1 VSDPRSTSARPA
13 RLDLIWLG
21 LCVVVFV
28 VLCVVLRKFVTD
40 DAYISVR
47 YADNL
52 ANGYGFVFNPHG
64 PPVEGFSNPLLVG
77 VEAVGHLVG
86 LTTITAARALGLV
99 SGVALLVVIA
109 LFAPRVIGRASSNI
123 ALALVAAYPPLAF
136 WAVGG
141 LETLPAALVVTA
153 GVLLLAAEPTR
164 GRAATAGAVLALLPW
179 LRPEGLVVA
188 VVAAAAV
195 ELRCIYVRASRREG
209 LVRLG
214 LAAGIPI
221 ASQILLEL
229 ERLAAYGHLLPNSA
243 LYKAGKGD
251 TFGVLGAFAAQTWP
265 MIVLAAIGALLS
277 RGRTRVLAVPPFV
290 YALGALATLNQVN
303 RFSRFLLPAWP
314 LLALLAGVA
323 IAAACRRVPRARV
336 PIAAGATGAL
346 VAVGLLLL
354 PGKLSEATG
363 VAKRYTECEQRAR
376 TKAIRWLQRHTPPTT
391 AYSASDVGLM
401 ASRSGTRTVVDQ
413 LGLNEPYIQTRG
425 RLPVVERVNYVYERR
440 PDAIVLIS
448 RKQHRLV
455 ARYGTDIAI
464 AADPR
469 FRRYTL
475 AHVSRVVFAC
485 HYQLFIYRRG
495 GGAARK

>member
-1 VSDPRSTSARPA
+1 V
-13 RLDLIWLG
+13 RLDLLWLG

-28 VLCVVLRKFVTD
+28 VLCVVSRKFVTD

-52 ANGYGFVFNPHG
+52 ADGYGFVFNPHG

-77 VEAVGHLVG
+77 VEALAHVVG
-86 LTTITAARALGLV
+86 LTTVTAARALGV
-99 SGVALLVVIA
+99 GAGVTLLVVIG
-109 LFAPRVIGRASSNI
+109 LFAPRVIGRAASNI
-123 ALALVAAYPPLAF
+123 ALLLVAAYPPLAF

-141 LETLPAALVVTA
+141 LETLPAALAVTA
-153 GVLLLAAEPTR
+153 GVLLLAGEPTR
-164 GRAATAGAVLALLPW
+164 ARAAGAGTVLAFLPW

-195 ELRCIYVRASRREG
+195 ELRCIYGRASRREG

-221 ASQILLEL
+221 ASQILLEV
-229 ERLAAYGHLLPNSA
+229 ERLAAYGHLLPNSV

-251 TFGVLGAFAAQTWP
+251 TFGVLSAFAAQTWP
-265 MIVLAAIGALLS
+265 MIVVAAVGAVLA
-277 RGRTRVLAVPPFV
+277 RGRTRVLAVPPLL
-290 YALGALATLNQVN
+290 YALGALETLNQVN

-323 IAAACRRVPRARV
+323 IAGACRRIPRARV
-336 PIAAGATGAL
+336 PIAAGATAAL
-346 VAVGLLLL
+346 VAAGLLLL
-354 PGKLSEATG
+354 PGRLSEATG

-376 TKAIRWLQRHTPPTT
+376 TKAIRWLQRHTPPSTT
-391 AYSASDVGLM
+391 YSVSDVGLM
-401 ASRSGTRTVVDQ
+401 ASRSGTRAVVDQ
-413 LGLNEPYIQTRG
+413 LGLNEPYIQTKGPLR
-425 RLPVVERVNYVYERR
+425 VVDRVDYAYERR

-448 RKQHRLV
+448 RKQRRLV
-455 ARYGTDIAI
+455 PRYDTDIAI

-469 FRRYTL
+469 FKRYTL
-475 AHVSRVVFAC
+475 AHISHVPFAC

-495 GGAARK
+495 GGSAPG